1 MRKQILYLA
10 GIAAIF
16 ASCSRE
22 AIEAPEETQ
31 GPHDILIQASVEET
45 RTSLSIDGTTG
56 TYSWQPMESIAVMEE
71 NGSEPC
77 TFTVTDAAKGYFR
90 GQATNKL
97 IGAVSP
103 FTALGMYDGDGFMLS
118 LSGEYDYADGTNAV
132 MVAGAPTGDNG
143 PEGDMQKFTFKHA
156 AGLVMITYEN
166 LPFGTK
172 GVRFTTNKP
181 IVGEWVFNSSENVVL
196 NDPTTGSSTAYVMFD
211 EPIGNDELNQP
222 FSFYIPVPVNNYTG
236 IEIALVD
243 NGKND
248 IAGTK
253 KKMAT
258 KQFSIAL
265 GDVLKLPTV
274 TLTPAEVQ
282 EAGYEKITSTDDL
295 TDGQYLIVYEAGDVA
310 FNGGLETLDAV
321 GNIIEVEPNEGRI
334 AITTVTEAAE
344 FSFAKSDNNWT
355 IKSKS
360 GLYIGKT
367 ASGNGLDAKTSV
379 LTNTIEFNN
388 SNVVVTASVG
398 SVLRFNDASN
408 QNRFRYYGS
417 GQKAIQLYKKVE
429 GGPIGG
435 KTAVELSFN
444 PAGPFTVNSSEAESF
459 VAPELVNPSNVPV
472 TYSLVGGNDGVEI
485 DSATGE
491 LTFVNGLDACNLTIT
506 ASFAGSSVYE
516 AAEASYEISVV
527 APVNGIAA
535 LKALIPDDGEE
546 YEFTMNLTN
555 AVVTSVSTQ
564 TTQGGSTVT
573 RIFMEDDNAGILLFN
588 TGADLAVK
596 DVLNGVVTGTAV
608 FYKNNQYEITAI
620 NITGATKTT
629 QQTVPCT
636 DMTIEEILEFGM
648 EVESMRVK
656 VSMAEAVKSDNK
668 IYLTQGDNSIQYYDP
683 LKSKTLQGGELVN
696 VTGYYTKYGNTN
708 ELAVYSSED
717 VEIIAKPVVTL
728 TGVPTSSLSAAEQD
742 ITVNY
747 SVANPISG
755 AVVTASTEAD
765 WLDAE
770 AEDGEI
776 LIMVGSNDGETAYTT
791 ERTGVVTVSY
801 PYTADQTITIT
812 QSGNSFA
819 ITYATVQGGTL
830 SGPARAKAN
839 EEVTLVAT
847 PASDIY
853 TFNDD
858 WTVTPALSSV
868 TAPTVTNNNKF
879 TMPASDVTVKGSF
892 TKDSTGDVVVLSEDF
907 ASITAGNSTSTSGS
921 GTAWTGNDNF
931 PTFDTA
937 YQAGGAVKI
946 GGRNASGSITS
957 KPLDLSSNFTVEFD
971 VKGWTTVEG
980 DIKITVGSK
989 TKTITYSAV
998 MSGSF
1003 ESKSVDFEADT
1014 ANSTVKIETT
1024 SKRAFL
1030 DNIVITRH

>member
-1 MRKQILYLA
+1 MKKQILYLA

-31 GPHDILIQASVEET
+31 GPRHIRIQASVEDT

-56 TYSWQPMESIAVMEE
+56 TYSWQPMETIAVMEE

-77 TFTVTDAAKGYFR
+77 AFEVSDPEKGYFD
-90 GQATNKL
+90 GEATNPL

-103 FTALGMYDGDGFMLS
+103 STALGMYADEEFILS

-132 MVAGAPTGDNG
+132 MVAGAPKVVNG

-181 IVGEWVFNSSENVVL
+181 IVGDWEFNSFENVVL
-196 NDPTTGSSTAYVMFD
+196 NGPTTGSSTAYVMFG

-243 NGKND
+243 NAKND

-253 KKMAT
+253 KKMAS
-258 KQFSIAL
+258 KAFSVAC
-265 GDVLKLPTV
+265 GDVIKLPTV

-282 EAGYEKITSTDDL
+282 DAGYVKVTSTDDL
-295 TDGQYLIVYEAGDVA
+295 AGGQYLIVYEEGSVA

-321 GNIIEVEPNEGRI
+321 GNTIEVVLNDNTIE
-334 AITTVTEAAE
+334 ITEDTEAAE
-344 FSFAKSDNNWT
+344 FTFALSDDAWT
-355 IKSKS
+355 IKSAS

-367 ASGNGLDAKTSV
+367 AGGNGLDAKTSV

-388 SNVVVTASVG
+388 SNVVVTASGG

-459 VAPELVNPSNVPV
+459 VAPQLVNPSNVPV
-472 TYSLVGGNDGVEI
+472 IYSLVGGNDGVEI
-485 DSATGE
+485 DPATGE

-527 APVNGIAA
+527 APLTSIAA
-535 LKALIPDDGEE
+535 LKALIPTDGSD

-564 TTQGGSTVT
+564 TTSGGSTVT
-573 RIFMEDDNAGILLFN
+573 RIFMQDGSAGILLFN

-608 FYKNNQYEITAI
+608 FYNNNTQYEITAI
-620 NITGATKTT
+620 DISGADKTT
-629 QQTVPCT
+629 QQTVPCS

-648 EVESMRVK
+648 EIESMRVK
-656 VSMAEAVKSDNK
+656 VSMAEAVKSGTK

-696 VTGYYTKYGNTN
+696 VTGYYTKYGTTD
-708 ELAVYSSED
+708 ELVVYSADD
-717 VEIIAKPVVTL
+717 VEIVAKPVITL
-728 TGVPTSSLSAAEQD
+728 TNVPTSALTPAEQD

-765 WLDAE
+765 WLEAE
-770 AEDGEI
+770 AENGEI
-776 LIMVGSNDGETAYTT
+776 YIMVGSNDGETVYSA

-830 SGPARAKAN
+830 SGPARAKVN
-839 EEVTLVAT
+839 QEVTLVAT
-847 PASDIY
+847 PASDSY
-853 TFNDD
+853 TFDNN
-858 WTVTPALSSV
+858 WTVTPALAGV
-868 TAPTVTNNNKF
+868 TEPTVANNKF
-879 TMPASDVTVKGSF
+879 TMPASDVTVEGSF
-892 TKDSTGDVVVLSEDF
+892 TKIGGGSYTITFKSGGNGDGSTV
-907 ASITAGNSTSTSGS
+907 STSTACSAIVSDGSSYLSGNVAS
-921 GTAWTGNDNF
+921 ASNVYYGGSDGLKLGKS
-931 PTFDTA
+931 
-937 YQAGGAVKI
+937 GGAGVIKMNLASSVTPTSIVVKAKRYNENKAVNLSVN
-946 GGRNASGSITS
+946 GSATQSVSTGTFEVYTFSITS
-957 KPLDLSSNFTVEFD
+957 QISYLQLNSSQYCWIESVTVN
-971 VKGWTTVEG
+971 
-980 DIKITVGSK
+980 
-989 TKTITYSAV
+989 Y
-998 MSGSF
+998 
-1003 ESKSVDFEADT
+1003 
-1014 ANSTVKIETT
+1014 
-1024 SKRAFL
+1024 
-1030 DNIVITRH
+1030 